1 MDFIKNYGNYIKKNI
16 NDNHEK
22 SWKLICTG
30 ISANKLRTNIIPN
43 KKYAKG
49 NRKLEHLIIKMTE
62 DAFCNTDKAVWCNV
76 FAPVE
81 IFQAFGLKTFSIESI
96 ASFFSGLYC
105 EDAFIDYAQSE
116 GISPTLCSYH
126 KGFIGAVDSK
136 VIPKPKFAVTTSFAC
151 DANLN
156 TFRYLAQ
163 KQNLDY
169 TLLDIPYE
177 SDEEAIKYVTMQL
190 EDLIKELEIKCN
202 KKMDLEYLKEIIRIE
217 NETKQY
223 LKEFI
228 ELQKDRYYPGSMV
241 TQLYLLMATHLY
253 IGSKEIRDLLLFMK
267 EDIKKYPKLN
277 GKKIFWTHV
286 IPFYQET
293 LRNYFDVN
301 EDYQIVGCDIT
312 LDYMEMLDSENPLE
326 SLSRKMVKNIFNGPY
341 ENKVKYIENLV
352 KELDIDAVIN
362 FCHWGCKQASGG
374 NMLLKESM
382 NKLNIPML
390 TLDGDAIDRRNS
402 HDGQIK
408 TRFEAFLE
416 LISEESKLC

>member
-1 MDFIKNYGNYIKKNI
+1 MDIIKSYGNYIKKNI
-16 NDNHEK
+16 NDNPEK
-22 SWKLICTG
+22 SWNLICTG
-30 ISANKLRTNIIPN
+30 LSANKLKANIIPN
-43 KKYAKG
+43 KNYAKG
-49 NRKLEHLIIKMTE
+49 NRKLEQLIMKLSV
-62 DAFCNTDKAVWCNV
+62 DAFSNPDKSVWCNV

-96 ASFFSGLYC
+96 AGFFSGLCC
-105 EDAFIDYAQSE
+105 EDVFIDYAQSE

-136 VIPKPKFAVTTSFAC
+136 VIPKPKLAVTTSFAC
-151 DANLN
+151 DGNLN

-177 SDEEAIKYVTMQL
+177 SDEEAIKYVTIQL
-190 EDLIKELEIKCN
+190 ENLIKELEIKCN
-202 KKMDLEYLKEIIRIE
+202 KKMDWDYLKEIITIE

-228 ELQKDRYYPGSMV
+228 ELQKDTYYPATTK
-241 TQLYLLMATHLY
+241 TQLFLTMATHLY
-253 IGSKEIRDLLLFMK
+253 IGRKEVRDLFLFMK
-267 EDIKKYPKLN
+267 EDVKKYPKLS
-277 GKKIFWTHV
+277 GKKIFWAHLV
-286 IPFYQET
+286 PFYQDT
-293 LRNYFDVN
+293 LKSYFDSN
-301 EDYQIVGCDIT
+301 ENYQIIGCDIT
-312 LDYMEMLDSENPLE
+312 LDYMEMLDPEKPLE
-326 SLSRKMVKNIFNGPY
+326 SLSRKMVKNSFNGPF
-341 ENKVKYIENLV
+341 ENKVNSIESIV
-352 KELDIDAVIN
+352 KELNPDAVIN

-390 TLDGDAIDRRNS
+390 TLDGDAVDRRNS

-416 LISEESKLC
+416 LINEENKLC